1 MNYKDFV
8 SKHWFPLLLA
18 TISFSNFESSA
29 VCLWTNT
36 FLFTKSVYCDIFSDV
51 SSFEKGI
58 IALKMCLLQCKFK
71 KRSVECVCVLNCGSC
86 IPTLLQEERLR
97 KTYNSFL
104 CPVSFKMNIIWISVD
119 WFHVFKTEVCRKHVW
134 KIAVGFAIELWHG
147 GSSFL
152 PPTFFSNFEGC
163 PSIFKDEFSSGTD
176 TSIFTSIAP
185 QLLDWSNE
193 TSWVFPALKSTSHF
207 LPSPQCLVD

>member
-8 SKHWFPLLLA
+8 SKHWFPLLLV

-36 FLFTKSVYCDIFSDV
+36 FLFTKFVYCDIFNDV

-86 IPTLLQEERLR
+86 TPTLLQEERLR

-104 CPVSFKMNIIWISVD
+104 CPVSFKMNIIWISVA

-147 GSSFL
+147 VAVFCLQLFSLILRAAPASSKM
-152 PPTFFSNFEGC
+152 NF
-163 PSIFKDEFSSGTD
+163 
-176 TSIFTSIAP
+176 P
-185 QLLDWSNE
+185 Q
-193 TSWVFPALKSTSHF
+193 
-207 LPSPQCLVD
+207 